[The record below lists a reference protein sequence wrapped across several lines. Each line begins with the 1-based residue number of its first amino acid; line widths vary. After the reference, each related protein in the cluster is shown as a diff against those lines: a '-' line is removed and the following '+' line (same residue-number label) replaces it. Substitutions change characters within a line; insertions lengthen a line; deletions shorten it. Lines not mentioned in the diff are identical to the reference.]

1 METRPLDP
9 FDDAQM
15 RAFYDVTW
23 RAEMEDGRP
32 WNIHWTHDELAA
44 SLRESPSDHKMEGVQ
59 LLDDDGTVLA
69 AGVMGYGLLDNT
81 DKAWVYPMVE
91 PSVRRHGHG
100 SALLEGLIGRC
111 RELGRTTV
119 TMNASYAGPEDTD
132 AAPVRFAAANGF
144 HVSNIEISR
153 RLHLPVDDALLDE
166 VEADSLAHREGYTV
180 ETYVDEIPDHLL
192 ESYCGLVNQLIVD
205 APTGEVDY
213 EASATTPETTK
224 QRFAQNQK
232 VGRTVFYSLAVK
244 DDEAVAQSDLAV
256 QAGDTHKA
264 LQWATLVRRDH
275 RGHRLGAAVKVANLR
290 ALQRERPDVV
300 QIDTENA
307 ETNAHMVSIN
317 ERLGFEIVA
326 VSPSFVRRFGL
337 NQN

>member
-1 METRPLDP
+1 VETRALDP

-15 RAFYDVTW
+15 RAFYAVTW

-44 SLRESPSDHKMEGVQ
+44 SLRESPEDHRMEGVQ

-69 AGVMGYGLLDNT
+69 AGVVGYGLLDNT
-81 DKAWVYPMVE
+81 DKAWVYPMVD
-91 PSVRRHGHG
+91 PPVRRRRHGT
-100 SALLEGLIGRC
+100 ALLEGLVARC
-111 RELGRTTV
+111 HELGRTTV
-119 TMNASYAGPEDTD
+119 TMNASYAGAEDDD
-132 AAPVRFAAANGF
+132 AAPVRFAVANGF
-144 HVSNIEISR
+144 RVSNTEISR
-153 RLHLPVDDALLDE
+153 RLRLPVDEALVDAVDAE
-166 VEADSLAHREGYTV
+166 SLAHRDGYTV

-213 EASATTPETTK
+213 EASGTTPQTTK

-244 DDEAVAQSDLAV
+244 GGEAVAQSDLAV
-256 QAGDTHKA
+256 QPGATHKA
-264 LQWATLVRRDH
+264 LQWATYVHRDH

-307 ETNAHMVSIN
+307 ETNAYMVSIN

-326 VSPSFVRRFGL
+326 VSPSFVRRLG
-337 NQN
+337 QDQD

>member
-1 METRPLDP
+1 M
-9 FDDAQM
+9 
-15 RAFYDVTW
+15 
-23 RAEMEDGRP
+23 
-32 WNIHWTHDELAA
+32 
-44 SLRESPSDHKMEGVQ
+44 
-59 LLDDDGTVLA
+59 
-69 AGVMGYGLLDNT
+69 
-81 DKAWVYPMVE
+81 
-91 PSVRRHGHG
+91 
-100 SALLEGLIGRC
+100 
-111 RELGRTTV
+111 
-119 TMNASYAGPEDTD
+119 
-132 AAPVRFAAANGF
+132 
-144 HVSNIEISR
+144 
-153 RLHLPVDDALLDE
+153 
-166 VEADSLAHREGYTV
+166 TV

-224 QRFAQNQK
+224 QRFAQHQK

-244 DDEAVAQSDLAV
+244 DGEAVAQSDVAV

-264 LQWATLVRRDH
+264 LQWATFVHRDH

-307 ETNAHMVSIN
+307 ETNAYMVSIN

-326 VSPSFVRRFGL
+326 VSPSFVRRFG
-337 NQN
+337 QDQD